1 MVSVHPGGRCPESE
15 TKAEDARRHVGEI
28 IGWNPAAERRA
39 WYRPHSAIK
48 PKRDNRRPCEP
59 RANIKRPIDAHC
71 NEKVAFLVAPEV
83 RCTVD
88 VAVSVRSRRGTAL
101 SSKVQK
107 SGPTYAWGD
116 PISPRTRFVEK
127 SIWRGTLIVSPN
139 SRPYPTA
146 RARVVLPCWKGFKE

>member
-28 IGWNPAAERRA
+28 IGWNPAAGRRA

-59 RANIKRPIDAHC
+59 RANIKRPTDAHC

-107 SGPTYAWGD
+107 VAQH
-116 PISPRTRFVEK
+116 I
-127 SIWRGTLIVSPN
+127 RGVTL
-139 SRPYPTA
+139 SRLAPGLRRNLYG
-146 RARVVLPCWKGFKE
+146 VVRLLYR